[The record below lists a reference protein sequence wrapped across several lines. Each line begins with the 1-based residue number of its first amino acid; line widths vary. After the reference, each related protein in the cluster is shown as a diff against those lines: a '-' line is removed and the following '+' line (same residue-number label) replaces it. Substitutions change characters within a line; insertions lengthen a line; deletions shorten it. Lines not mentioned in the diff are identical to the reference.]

1 MTWLVTG
8 GAGYIGAHVVRA
20 FRDAGFEIAV
30 LDDLSTGRAEF
41 VPDGIPFVRATVLD
55 TEAVAAALRDH
66 AVTGVV
72 HCAGYK
78 YAGESVARPVH
89 TWQQNVDGT
98 ESLLAA
104 MEATDVRM
112 LVFSGSAAVYG
123 TPSVEVVTEAT
134 PNAPESPYGESKLAA
149 ELLIRGQATATAS
162 GPEPLHATSLRFFNV
177 IGSGGDVYDVSPHNL
192 LPRVFVG
199 LLEGRAP
206 VVNGDDYATPDGTC
220 IRDYIDVTDVALAHV
235 EAARALADGRELE
248 PFYPLGSGMGTS
260 VREVMDAI
268 VEVTRTDLRPI
279 VGPRRPGD
287 PARIVANGDLAS
299 RDLGW
304 AMRHTVHEMVASAW
318 AAHPRVE
325 NVCGNTNST

>member
-8 GAGYIGAHVVRA
+8 GAGYVGAHVVRA
-20 FRDAGFEIAV
+20 FRDAGIGVAV

-41 VPDGIPFVRATVLD
+41 VPGGVPFVRATVLD
-55 TEAVAAALRDH
+55 TEAVAGALREH

-89 TWQQNVDGT
+89 TWEQNVDGT
-98 ESLLAA
+98 ESVLTA
-104 MEATDVRM
+104 MEATGVTA

-123 TPSVEVVTEAT
+123 TPSTEVVTEAT
-134 PNAPESPYGESKLAA
+134 PDAPESPYGESKLAA
-149 ELLIRGQATATAS
+149 ELLIRGQVAATAA
-162 GPEPLHATSLRFFNV
+162 GPAPLHATSLRYFNV
-177 IGSGGDVYDVSPHNL
+177 IGSGGEVYDVSPHNL

-206 VVNGDDYATPDGTC
+206 VIFGDDYATRDGTC
-220 IRDYIDVTDVALAHV
+220 VRDYIDVTDVALGHV
-235 EAARALADGRELE
+235 EAAHALAAGRDLE
-248 PFYPLGSGMGTS
+248 PVYNLGSGTGTS

-268 VEVTRTDLRPI
+268 LQVTHTDLRPVI
-279 VGPRRPGD
+279 GPRRPGD

-304 AMRHTVHEMVASAW
+304 AMRHTVSEMVASAW
-318 AAHPRVE
+318 AAHPR
-325 NVCGNTNST
+325 S